1 MMKLILLVSISSKLR
16 NFLKIIIIDNEKLKF

>member
-16 NFLKIIIIDNEKLKF
+16 NFLKIIIIDKENEKT